1 MSDVSTSTLR
11 DGTLV
16 RHKDRGYQGSIEG
29 TTSIKA
35 CFTQKG
41 VPLQTLTSKESFQ
54 YRIVVAGEAMR
65 QIAPL
70 EDLQVLDLAA
80 VIDCVACHKP
90 FCTKPTLVG
99 KPSGRC
105 VCEGWICPVCLAC
118 QTKEAAQDKATACV
132 QQRKRFLRKVANS
145 KKNSSVKA

>member
-1 MSDVSTSTLR
+1 MSDAPTSSLR

-16 RHKDRGYQGSIEG
+16 RHKDRGYQGAIEG

-41 VPLQTLTSKESFQ
+41 APLVMPLSKEMFQ
-54 YRIVVAGEAMR
+54 YRIVVAGEVMR

-70 EDLQVLDLAA
+70 EDLQVLDAAA
-80 VIDCVACHKP
+80 VIECVACHKP
-90 FCTKPTLVG
+90 FCTKPALVG
-99 KPSGRC
+99 KPNGRC

-118 QTKEAAQDKATACV
+118 QTKEAAQNKATACV

-145 KKNSSVKA
+145 KKTLGLKP